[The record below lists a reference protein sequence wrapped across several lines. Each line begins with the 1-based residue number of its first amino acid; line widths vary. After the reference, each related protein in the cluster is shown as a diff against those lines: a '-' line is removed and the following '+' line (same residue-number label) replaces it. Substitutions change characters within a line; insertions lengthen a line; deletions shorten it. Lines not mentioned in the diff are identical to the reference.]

1 MLAKLRHGHERASS
15 PMNQSVLLVAH
26 RTVVSPTLRDFL
38 NRRRGEMTF
47 TLVVPNAA
55 SALSNP
61 EITATIDELRGS
73 GLIADVRFGDR
84 DPLLAVADHWDPRRF
99 DAIVISTFAPASS
112 RWLASALP
120 RRIEKLTG
128 ALVTEIHSTNR
139 MPPPAMRRPEE
150 RYA

>member
-1 MLAKLRHGHERASS
+1 MTKH
-15 PMNQSVLLVAH
+15 VLLVAH

-38 NRRRGEMTF
+38 SRRRGDTTF
-47 TLVVPNAA
+47 TLVVPDAA
-55 SALSNP
+55 SALTNS
-61 EITATIDELRGS
+61 EITATIDDLRRG

-128 ALVTEIHSTNR
+128 ALVSEIHSTNR
-139 MPPPAMRRPEE
+139 MPPPALRRQEE